1 MKRARVGRK
10 ICDGGDEGAPASQ
23 VVRSAAERAQVN
35 HDEADLKA
43 VRGVHPQLGS
53 SKGGTGCFEI
63 RELCTCVHPSAA
75 ATRCSHFFFQKNPH
89 NCPQRNG
96 ETWSASVVWEKKG
109 NPPVEHERSA

>member
-10 ICDGGDEGAPASQ
+10 ICDGGDEGAPVSQ
-23 VVRSAAERAQVN
+23 VVRSTAERAQVN

-63 RELCTCVHPSAA
+63 RCVRVFIRAPLQPAA
-75 ATRCSHFFFQKNPH
+75 AIFFFKKTH
-89 NCPQRNG
+89 TIARNG
-96 ETWSASVVWEKKG
+96 TAKRGALALCGKKKAIHRWNMKG
-109 NPPVEHERSA
+109 LHK